1 MQKAEFGTRC
11 HDFAQKTVSFLK
23 NTSGCTAVV
32 FTWYE
37 NHKTKPP
44 HVQAGADERMITE
57 YYDRYH
63 GADPLRAELLIQ
75 SSSCFETLSNAKT
88 THDQYLLEEYQPFLH
103 KYNIHEEMDLIFWAG
118 GTAVAS
124 AALLQQEDGH
134 RLNPP
139 YLREVYNYLQYTFSI
154 LPAVRL
160 LNLNS
165 ELELRYKLTPKERAV
180 AELMVAGEP
189 NKAIASRLDMELPTA
204 KTHVLHI
211 FQKLQVESRAKA
223 IALLS
228 GVQ

>member
-1 MQKAEFGTRC
+1 M
-11 HDFAQKTVSFLK
+11 
-23 NTSGCTAVV
+23 
-32 FTWYE
+32 
-37 NHKTKPP
+37 
-44 HVQAGADERMITE
+44 
-57 YYDRYH
+57 
-63 GADPLRAELLIQ
+63 
-75 SSSCFETLSNAKT
+75 
-88 THDQYLLEEYQPFLH
+88 
-103 KYNIHEEMDLIFWAG
+103 
-118 GTAVAS
+118 
-124 AALLQQEDGH
+124 
-134 RLNPP
+134 NPP
-139 YLREVYNYLQYTFSI
+139 YLSEVYNYLQYTFSI